1 MASKFDDDDRLHAGE
16 GRPLKGS
23 TAQDAARNSTRSDIR
38 LEPPATLPSPKLPS
52 PKPPQGSFQR
62 SFQNTTPN
70 PRFSR
75 TDIPLPKQPPS
86 GSQSGFQSGQ
96 FQSNQPQKPYAKLPI
111 GAGNAA
117 PSSSLAGTG
126 WLRKWPI
133 FVLVIFGVLGTAGTT
148 AIVSLFRIPS
158 LPNCRAV
165 FWPTASASLRLQC
178 AETYA
183 NEGDVKNLLAAVAL
197 VDQLPE
203 DHPLRYDIDNR
214 IEGWATQI
222 LDLAERSFEEGDL
235 EKAISS
241 AQQIPT
247 KTAAAELVEARIERW
262 QKIWKEGEENF
273 DSAVTKLKEKNF
285 QSAFTLS
292 VALLDV
298 RNKFWS
304 TTKYNEL
311 TKLISQARD
320 DSRKMSQALGLV
332 KEGTVKGFTEA
343 LKKLKEITEDSVFYG
358 EAQGQR
364 KDIAKQMLKAGE
376 DLLADRQVSD
386 AQAMLSAIPRDTGLD
401 KEIAD
406 FQIFVTAY
414 QQAWSGTVGGLE
426 NAIKRMQGL
435 GKNRPGYAKGQ
446 RLIAQ
451 WQGELQNVAYLQQA
465 KERASRGSTGD
476 LTAAISVARQVSQNS
491 PQWEEASTQIGRW
504 QTRVETVQDRP
515 ILERADQL
523 ASAGTPDSLRA
534 AIQEARKISSGR
546 SLSQEAGERV
556 DNWTERIQRIED
568 QPALDQ
574 ARARARTGDL
584 SGAIAI
590 ANRIGEGRSLYRAA
604 QDDIAGW
611 QAQESGRA
619 RLSEAADIAS
629 RGDADS
635 LVSAIATAQRVPAQ
649 SDSRG
654 SADVQINNWS
664 WDLMRQAEAAANRN
678 IETAISLAGQ
688 IPSQAEA
695 YGPAQVRIKNWR
707 ETLRQIEESR
717 RPPVRELERSPLDI
731 RDDNGLRNLELAPPD
746 SE

>member
-1 MASKFDDDDRLHAGE
+1 MASKHDDDNRLRPSE
-16 GRPLKGS
+16 GVPLKGP
-23 TAQDAARNSTRSDIR
+23 N
-38 LEPPATLPSPKLPS
+38 SPKLPEA
-52 PKPPQGSFQR
+52 SFQKL
-62 SFQNTTPN
+62 PN

-75 TDIPLPKQPPS
+75 ADIPSPKQPYS
-86 GSQSGFQSGQ
+86 SQSHSGQ
-96 FQSNQPQKPYAKLPI
+96 PRSGQSRSGQSQQPFAKLPAE
-111 GAGNAA
+111 AGDAA
-117 PSSSLAGTG
+117 PSSSLVGVR
-126 WLRKWPI
+126 WLRRWPI
-133 FVLVIFGVLGTAGTT
+133 FVLVIFGILGTVGTT

-183 NEGDVKNLLAAVAL
+183 NQGDVKNLLAAIAL

-203 DHPLRYDIDNR
+203 DHPLRFDINNR
-214 IEGWATQI
+214 IENWATQV
-222 LDLAERSFEEGDL
+222 LDLAERFFEEGDL
-235 EKAISS
+235 ERAISS
-241 AQQIPT
+241 AQQIPD
-247 KTAAAELVEARIERW
+247 KTAAAGLVEARIERW
-262 QKIWKEGEENF
+262 QRIWKEGEENF
-273 DSAVTKLKEKNF
+273 NVAVTKLKEKNF

-298 RNKFWS
+298 PNKFWA

-311 TKLISQARD
+311 TKMISQARD
-320 DSRKMSQALGLV
+320 DSRKMSQALGLA

-343 LKKLKEITEDSVFYG
+343 LKKLKEIAEDSVFYG
-358 EAQGQR
+358 EAQSQR
-364 KDIAKQMLKAGE
+364 KDIAGQMLKAGE
-376 DLLADRQVSD
+376 DLLANRKVSD

-435 GKNRPGYAKGQ
+435 GRNRPGYAKGQ

-451 WQGELQNVAYLQQA
+451 WQGELQNVALLNQA

-476 LTAAISVARQVSQNS
+476 LTAAISVAQQVSQSS

-504 QTRVETVQDRP
+504 QSRVQTVQDRP

-556 DNWTERIQRIED
+556 DNWTERIQRVED
-568 QPALDQ
+568 QPVLDQ
-574 ARARARTGDL
+574 ARARARSGDL

-604 QDDIAGW
+604 QEDVRTW
-611 QAQESGRA
+611 QNRESGRA

-635 LVSAIATAQRVPAQ
+635 LVSAIATAQRVPAE
-649 SDSRG
+649 SDSRT
-654 SADVQINNWS
+654 SADSQINSWS
-664 WDLMRQAEAAANRN
+664 WDLMRQAESAANRN
-678 IETAISLAGQ
+678 IETAISLASQ

-695 YGPAQVRIKNWR
+695 YGPAQVRIKNWQ
-707 ETLRQIEESR
+707 ETLRQIEDSR
-717 RPPVRELERSPLDI
+717 RPVPAPEPSPLDI
-731 RDDNGLRNLELAPPD
+731 RESGSLRELELAPPD